1 MPFYA
6 AAPAEMFNWQLRLA
20 DLIPVLAEF
29 VAYRIF
35 TMSIDTEGGRWPQ
48 PPALRYFAAKQ

>member
-1 MPFYA
+1 
-6 AAPAEMFNWQLRLA
+6 MFNWQLRLA